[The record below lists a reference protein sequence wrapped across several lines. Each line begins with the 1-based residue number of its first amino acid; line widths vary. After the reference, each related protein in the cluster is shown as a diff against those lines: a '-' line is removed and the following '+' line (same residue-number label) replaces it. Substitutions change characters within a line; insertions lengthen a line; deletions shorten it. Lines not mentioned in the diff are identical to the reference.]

1 MSRKLPARSEK
12 ATLSETV
19 DRRVKLY
26 SIAAAAAGVSMLAL
40 AQPAEGE
47 VLITK
52 QTIPIFG
59 LVYLDINHDGVND
72 FEFYSYF
79 SFGSADLAVR
89 GILGGGGALV
99 VGQSGYA
106 SPLMRGANIGPA
118 AHFCPSSSL
127 TAIEKGVAVGYPNE
141 KLYGPWGG
149 NPKNRYLG
157 VRFKIDGQIHYG
169 WVRLTM
175 LTQPAGTWSA
185 TITAYAYETI
195 PNKPIFPGI
204 TGKPAVKDEAEKSV
218 QSLGNPSLGM
228 LALGAD
234 GLALWRREETP
245 AS

>member
-1 MSRKLPARSEK
+1 MSRKLPARSENT
-12 ATLSETV
+12 TLSEAV

-40 AQPAEGE
+40 VQPAEGE

-106 SPLMRGANIGPA
+106 SPLMRGSNIGPG

-127 TAIEKGVAVGYPNE
+127 TNIEKGVKVGYPNE

-157 VRFKIDGQIHYG
+157 VRFKIDGQTHYG

-175 LTQPAGTWSA
+175 LTRPAGTWGA

-195 PNKPIFPGI
+195 PNKPILAGVPP
-204 TGKPAVKDEAEKSV
+204 KAVAETHAEQKV
-218 QSLGNPSLGM
+218 QSSGRPSLGM

-245 AS
+245 AL